1 MKLCSLYFAKCID
14 SPVLFSIFGAVVPL
28 LAVGAGSVILAR
40 SLQSRPVAISEGN
53 TTLIAPLGDSWG
65 VGEYTDHSSP
75 VTPSQA

>member
-14 SPVLFSIFGAVVPL
+14 CPVLFSILRAVVPL
-28 LAVGAGSVILAR
+28 LVVGVGSVILAR

-53 TTLIAPLGDSWG
+53 TTLVAPLGDSWG

-75 VTPSQA
+75 ITPFQA